1 MQVSCTW
8 KQLRKKIHKSQDK
21 QENFKQNINLN
32 CLMFKFF
39 KILVLLHLMNDD
51 TIKRIRIEKFLVKI
65 LEMIQYFSSFFLSCS
80 AVLSRASSIAWS
92 QNVMR
97 ISTSFSTPSTTI
109 WWNWRASSQG
119 MSWTRN
125 GHLLPSFCKRW
136 VKHQDK
142 VSVLL
147 TSQLWSDSKSHV
159 NSAVRFST
167 QINLREIHSRW
178 CFSFPMDIFF
188 SDLSIVERSLYE
200 EPYSFLC
207 EIHHSR

>member
-51 TIKRIRIEKFLVKI
+51 TIKKIRIEKFLVKI

-136 VKHQDK
+136 VKHEDK

-147 TSQLWSDSKSHV
+147 TSQLW
-159 NSAVRFST
+159 
-167 QINLREIHSRW
+167 
-178 CFSFPMDIFF
+178 
-188 SDLSIVERSLYE
+188 
-200 EPYSFLC
+200 
-207 EIHHSR
+207 